1 MAGVSKSELVCGLTY
16 ACQGRIAL
24 QKSINDDFDGK
35 EDQIQVDWLIL
46 NIARIAK
53 LPYLMSEL

>member
-1 MAGVSKSELVCGLTY
+1 MNASKCLLKVPISLSQTDDVYAEMADLLLCATPD
-16 ACQGRIAL
+16 R
-24 QKSINDDFDGK
+24 N
-35 EDQIQVDWLIL
+35 L